1 MKTITL
7 KLNKQFDEDYDVE
20 KEEDIDNILNS
31 LTQCE
36 FKFTDDNTGS
46 YLRFVEIESDN
57 VDIEIFD
64 LGIALRNKLKPHLF
78 TIIRATYLWNIEI
91 KL

>member
-1 MKTITL
+1 MITL
-7 KLNKQFDEDYDVE
+7 LLNKKYGENDVE
-20 KEEDIDNILNS
+20 KSEDLDGIINS

-36 FKFTDDNTGS
+36 FKFFDDNEKES
-46 YLRFVEIESDN
+46 LRFVEIESDN

-64 LGIALRNKLKPHLF
+64 LGIELRNKLKPHLF
-78 TIIRATYLWNIEI
+78 TIIRATYLWKVEI